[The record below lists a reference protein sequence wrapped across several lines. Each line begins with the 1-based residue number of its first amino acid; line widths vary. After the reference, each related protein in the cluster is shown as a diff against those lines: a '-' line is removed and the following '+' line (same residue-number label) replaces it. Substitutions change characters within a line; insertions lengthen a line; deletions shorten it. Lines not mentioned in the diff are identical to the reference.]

1 LIVGFGDLIM
11 QLSFPKIIRRTLFI
25 LSSLGISMSSKKS
38 EKKPNEKKDE
48 SAALNEIKKLES
60 SIKSM
65 SHNLNKLKTLFK
77 KKSEAPK

>member
-1 LIVGFGDLIM
+1 
-11 QLSFPKIIRRTLFI
+11 
-25 LSSLGISMSSKKS
+25 MSSKKS

-48 SAALNEIKKLES
+48 SAALNEIKKLEN

-65 SHNLNKLKTLFK
+65 SHNLDKLKTLFK